1 MRRFYDD
8 KQKFIRMK
16 IANLKI
22 GTQLTIAFG
31 IILVLIVVM
40 GTISLQM
47 NNRLSEQI
55 STFADHPFKVTNAV
69 RKLNFDIMAMRLE
82 FRNYLLAT
90 GKEEKQKS
98 ITNSDTYEADAQK
111 QFEILFERYL
121 GPRIDVENAHSSF
134 IRWASARESNRN
146 ATNVSEVFNRVEPTG
161 DIGIEREKLVQY
173 MQKIETFAFNKAN
186 QLITDAGKIK
196 RSQNLSFAIL
206 VSLILI
212 TVIVVIN
219 ILNQNIRRPIVE
231 LAHVN
236 TLFREGNRS
245 IRSKYLSKSE
255 LGHLSA
261 SFNALAQ
268 TIESEMNLSKK
279 SAIIADVMLSEDSAH
294 PFCHSL
300 LSSLLEHTGAQ
311 MGAVYFLNDKKT
323 AFERF
328 ECIGIKEDE
337 CSSFSAIHP
346 EGEFGLALSTQ
357 TLQHITEIPEDA
369 HFSFH
374 TVGGK
379 FIPREIITLPIVSGN
394 ETVAVISLASIKNFR
409 NSSIRLLNTI
419 LNTLSARTR
428 EILAYQKITDFSNQL
443 EVQNRKLE
451 TQKEELHILNKELTA
466 KSATLLQAN
475 NELVTQK
482 RELTVQAGEL
492 TKQNIELEMQKK
504 QLDES
509 NRLKTIFL
517 SNMSHELRTP
527 LNSVIAL
534 SGVLNRRLT
543 GQIPEEEYSYL
554 NVIERNGKQLLS
566 LINDILDLSRIEA
579 GREEIEINRFNPK
592 ELIAEVV
599 ELIYPQAAQKNIS
612 LRYNEERDLPPIK
625 SDYIKCRHILQ
636 NVVANAVKFTETGG
650 VEVSAEEKDDTIRIT
665 VSDTGIGIA
674 QEHLPLI
681 FEEFRQGDGSNS
693 RRYGGTGL
701 GLTIAKKYT
710 EMLGGKIEVKSK
722 RGEGSHFT
730 IILPLYFA
738 ASPEKVEPYISLASP
753 NNFSSPTE
761 YDHSKNILLVEDSET
776 VIIQMK
782 DILTQEGYNTLVAHN
797 GNEALRQIEQQVPD
811 AMILDLMMPDVDGF
825 EVLKRIREQEKTSH
839 LPVIILTAK
848 YVTKAELAFLKHNG
862 IHQLIQKGDINK
874 EQLLNTIGQMMLP
887 KTSSDNIAVEKP
899 KRNSRSGVP
908 VVLVVEDNPDNMIT
922 IKALLDER
930 CRIIEAT
937 DGLSGIE
944 MARKHLPHLVL
955 MDIALPG
962 MNGIEALNEIRR
974 DELLKDIPVVAVS
987 ASAMK
992 GDREDFIALGFDAY
1006 VSKPIDNNLF
1016 KKTIDEYLS

>member
-1 MRRFYDD
+1 M
-8 KQKFIRMK
+8 
-16 IANLKI
+16 
-22 GTQLTIAFG
+22 
-31 IILVLIVVM
+31 
-40 GTISLQM
+40 
-47 NNRLSEQI
+47 
-55 STFADHPFKVTNAV
+55 
-69 RKLNFDIMAMRLE
+69 
-82 FRNYLLAT
+82 
-90 GKEEKQKS
+90 
-98 ITNSDTYEADAQK
+98 
-111 QFEILFERYL
+111 
-121 GPRIDVENAHSSF
+121 
-134 IRWASARESNRN
+134 
-146 ATNVSEVFNRVEPTG
+146 
-161 DIGIEREKLVQY
+161 
-173 MQKIETFAFNKAN
+173 
-186 QLITDAGKIK
+186 
-196 RSQNLSFAIL
+196 
-206 VSLILI
+206 
-212 TVIVVIN
+212 
-219 ILNQNIRRPIVE
+219 
-231 LAHVN
+231 
-236 TLFREGNRS
+236 
-245 IRSKYLSKSE
+245 
-255 LGHLSA
+255 
-261 SFNALAQ
+261 
-268 TIESEMNLSKK
+268 
-279 SAIIADVMLSEDSAH
+279 
-294 PFCHSL
+294 
-300 LSSLLEHTGAQ
+300 
-311 MGAVYFLNDKKT
+311 
-323 AFERF
+323 
-328 ECIGIKEDE
+328 
-337 CSSFSAIHP
+337 
-346 EGEFGLALSTQ
+346 
-357 TLQHITEIPEDA
+357 
-369 HFSFH
+369 
-374 TVGGK
+374 
-379 FIPREIITLPIVSGN
+379 
-394 ETVAVISLASIKNFR
+394 
-409 NSSIRLLNTI
+409 
-419 LNTLSARTR
+419 
-428 EILAYQKITDFSNQL
+428 
-443 EVQNRKLE
+443 
-451 TQKEELHILNKELTA
+451 
-466 KSATLLQAN
+466 
-475 NELVTQK
+475 
-482 RELTVQAGEL
+482 
-492 TKQNIELEMQKK
+492 
-504 QLDES
+504 
-509 NRLKTIFL
+509 
-517 SNMSHELRTP
+517 
-527 LNSVIAL
+527 
-534 SGVLNRRLT
+534 
-543 GQIPEEEYSYL
+543 
-554 NVIERNGKQLLS
+554 
-566 LINDILDLSRIEA
+566 
-579 GREEIEINRFNPK
+579 
-592 ELIAEVV
+592 V

-701 GLTIAKKYT
+701 GLAIAKKYT

-738 ASPEKVEPYISLASP
+738 ASPEKVEPYISLSSP

-899 KRNSRSGVP
+899 KRNSRSGAP

-930 CRIIEAT
+930 CQIIEAT
-937 DGLSGIE
+937 DGLSGVE